1 MASCANVTTYDAL
14 IRSAASAYGLDPAL
28 IKAHMAVESNFNP
41 HATNLEGSGVNP
53 SSGLMQIRLS
63 TARALGF
70 PGAQGNSQ
78 TLTGLYDPAVNV
90 PLAAKLIRENLDR
103 TAGDL
108 DRAISAYN
116 GGYSLTRNPPYPGLG
131 SRRPDGTFINQQ
143 YVTDVRTCF
152 AKYSGTMAG
161 PVPSPVP
168 TPIRPPVIPAATGGV
183 VAQPVMLVAVG
194 LAALVAFLFW
204 LRQRLA

>member
-28 IKAHMAVESNFNP
+28 IKAHMSIESNFNP

-103 TAGDL
+103 TGGDL

-116 GGYSLTRNPPYPGLG
+116 GGYNAAKGFGIRLAN
-131 SRRPDGTFINQQ
+131 GTFGNQR
-143 YVTDVRTCF
+143 YVNDVRTCF
-152 AKYSGTMAG
+152 AKYSGTLAG

-168 TPIRPPVIPAATGGV
+168 PTRPGPVVPPGTAGV
-183 VAQPVMLVAVG
+183 TAPPVMLVAVG